1 MKPIRLQ
8 RSWLIRAP
16 REEVYRVLTDF
27 ENAPRYFP
35 SVARSARIV
44 QRRDNHLI
52 VEAET
57 KAFFGSRTFHVRM
70 EAELRPPVGFV
81 SVNTSS
87 LGVEHESLMMEAT
100 AAGTRIDY
108 VNDVEIKSPFFR
120 LFGRILIGTVALK
133 YWERAVIR
141 RLKLMLEGNPAG

>member
-1 MKPIRLQ
+1 LQ
-8 RSWLIRAP
+8 GSWLIRAP
-16 REEVYRVLTDF
+16 REAVYRVLTDF
-27 ENAPRYFP
+27 ENTPRYFP
-35 SVARSARIV
+35 SVVRSARIV
-44 QRRDNHLI
+44 ERRYNHLV

-70 EAELRPPVGFV
+70 EADLRPPVGFV

-100 AAGTRIDY
+100 SEGTRIDY
-108 VNDVEIKSPFFR
+108 INDVEIKSRFFR
-120 LFGRILIGTVALK
+120 LFGRILIGTIALK

-141 RLKLMLEGNPAG
+141 RLKQMLESIPAA